1 MYITDTTDNVR
12 KLIEKIEKKD
22 DVSKLK
28 FLIYIF
34 DLLNNNQ
41 INDKNEVN
49 PDLIEDDDMK
59 IFNLE
64 MIGLSPNACTI
75 LLQYFVMLYNGITN
89 TKKAYEDNGSV
100 LGIEYSKEDR
110 ESISLFEKMVF
121 NEKLDVF
128 SEIIIRYDN
137 ETYFDK
143 KITIISFDSKLNGF
157 DITEKIEKMKNQ
169 L

>member
-12 KLIEKIEKKD
+12 DLIEKIEKKD
-22 DVSKLK
+22 DLSKLK

-34 DLLNNNQ
+34 GLLNNNQ

-64 MIGLSPNACTI
+64 VVGLSPNACTI
-75 LLQYFVMLYNGITN
+75 LLQYFTMLYNGITN
-89 TKKAYEDNGSV
+89 TSDAYEDNGSV
-100 LGIEYSKEDR
+100 LGVKYNKEDKII
-110 ESISLFEKMVF
+110 ISRFEKLDF

-128 SEIIIRYDN
+128 SEIVIRYDN
-137 ETYFDK
+137 ETYFDE
-143 KITIISFDSKLNGF
+143 KITMMNFDSKMSGF
-157 DITEKIEKMKNQ
+157 DIAEKIEKMKNQ

>member
-59 IFNLE
+59 TFNLE

-75 LLQYFVMLYNGITN
+75 L
-89 TKKAYEDNGSV
+89 
-100 LGIEYSKEDR
+100 
-110 ESISLFEKMVF
+110 
-121 NEKLDVF
+121 
-128 SEIIIRYDN
+128 
-137 ETYFDK
+137 
-143 KITIISFDSKLNGF
+143 
-157 DITEKIEKMKNQ
+157 
-169 L
+169 

>member
-12 KLIEKIEKKD
+12 DLIEKVEKKD

-34 DLLNNNQ
+34 GLLNNNQ

-64 MIGLSPNACTI
+64 MVGLSPNACTI
-75 LLQYFVMLYNGITN
+75 LLQYFTMLYNGITN
-89 TKKAYEDNGSV
+89 TNDAYEDNGSI
-100 LGIEYSKEDR
+100 LGIKHNKEDKVI
-110 ESISLFEKMVF
+110 ISQFEKLDF
-121 NEKLDVF
+121 NEKLDIF
-128 SEIIIRYDN
+128 SEIVIRYDN
-137 ETYFDK
+137 ETYFDE
-143 KITIISFDSKLNGF
+143 KITMMNFDSKMSGF
-157 DITEKIEKMKNQ
+157 DIAKLIQKIK

>member
-12 KLIEKIEKKD
+12 NLIESHEKKD

-34 DLLNNNQ
+34 GLLNNNQ
-41 INDKNEVN
+41 INDKNEIN

-64 MIGLSPNACTI
+64 MIGLSPNACAI
-75 LLQYFVMLYNGITN
+75 LLQYFTMLYNGITN
-89 TKKAYEDNGSV
+89 TKNAYEDNGIV
-100 LGIEYSKEDR
+100 LGIEYSDDDKKLM
-110 ESISLFEKMVF
+110 SSFEKMSF
-121 NEKLDVF
+121 NDKLDIF

-137 ETYFDK
+137 ETYFDEN
-143 KITIISFDSKLNGF
+143 ITMINIYSKMSGF
-157 DITEKIEKMKNQ
+157 DIAKLIQKIKI
-169 L
+169 